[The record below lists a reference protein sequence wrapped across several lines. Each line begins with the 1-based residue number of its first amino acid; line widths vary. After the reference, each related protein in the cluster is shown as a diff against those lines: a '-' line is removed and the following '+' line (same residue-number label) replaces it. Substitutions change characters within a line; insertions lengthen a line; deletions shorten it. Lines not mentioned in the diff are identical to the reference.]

1 MSDDYKPDKLT
12 EAAEKE
18 WLETWIAGPG
28 DKRSKLLDAGTSAPD
43 LKLLDHTGAS
53 YKLSSLWTEG
63 PALLMFWRHFG
74 CGCGVDRA
82 ARLNEEYADYR
93 AAGINPVIIGQ
104 GEPERAAAYKKEH
117 EIKCTILCDPDFA
130 AYNAFGLSNFGIEQ
144 LLYDAPEETW
154 CHSKEVGLEFQKARR
169 AINRPLVDNPWLSPG
184 EFFVDKSGTIR
195 VSYAYQHCENYPE
208 PRIFLTAAK
217 LF

>member
-1 MSDDYKPDKLT
+1 MSDDYNPDKLT
-12 EAAEKE
+12 EAAEEE

-28 DKRSKLLDAGTSAPD
+28 DKRSKLLDTGTSAPD
-43 LKLLDHTGAS
+43 LKLLDNTGAS
-53 YKLSSLWTEG
+53 CQLSSLWSEG

-104 GEPERAAAYKKEH
+104 GEPERAAAYKEEH
-117 EIKCTILCDPDFA
+117 KIEGTIICDPDFK
-130 AYNAFGLSNFGIEQ
+130 AYSAFGLSNFGIEQ

-154 CHSKEVGLEFQKARR
+154 CHSKEIGLEFQEARR

-184 EFFVDKSGTIR
+184 EFLVDKSGTIR
-195 VSYAYQHCENYPE
+195 VSYTYQFCENFPD
-208 PRIFLTAAK
+208 PRIFLTATK
-217 LF
+217 IF

>member
-18 WLETWIAGPG
+18 WLETWMAGPG
-28 DKRSKLLDAGTSAPD
+28 EKRSKLLDTGTSAPD
-43 LKLLDHTGAS
+43 LELLDHTGTS
-53 YKLSSLWTEG
+53 KQLSSFWSDG

-82 ARLNEEYADYR
+82 SRLNDEYADYQT
-93 AAGINPVIIGQ
+93 AGINPIIIGQ
-104 GEPERAAAYKKEH
+104 GEPERAAAYKEEH
-117 EIKCTILCDPDFA
+117 NIDGTILCDPDFA
-130 AYNAFGLSNFGIEQ
+130 VYSAFGLSNFGIEQ

-154 CHSKEVGLEFQKARR
+154 CHSKEIGIDFQKARR

-184 EFFVDKSGTIR
+184 EFLVDQDGTIR
-195 VSYAYQHCENYPE
+195 VSYTYQYCENFPD

-217 LF
+217 IF